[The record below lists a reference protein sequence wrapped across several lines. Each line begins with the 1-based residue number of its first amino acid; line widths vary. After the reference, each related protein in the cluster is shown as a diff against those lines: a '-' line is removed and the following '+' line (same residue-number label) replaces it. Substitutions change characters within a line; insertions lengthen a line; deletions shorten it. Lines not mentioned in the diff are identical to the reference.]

1 MSRWAQGQYVVRH
14 PEKYVGKSTP
24 RYRSGWELA
33 FMKFCDDNDNVLQW
47 ASEAISVPYR
57 HPLTG
62 RISNY
67 VPDFFV
73 QYRTK
78 NNVICS
84 EIVEIKPKKQS
95 VIESKMSSRDRAVV
109 AVNYAKWNA
118 CQIWCRRAGLVF
130 RVINEDQIFRNSK
143 ANAPML

>member
-1 MSRWAQGQYVVRH
+1 MTRWAQGWFEPRN
-14 PEKYVGKSTP
+14 PGKYVGKHRP
-24 RYRSGWELA
+24 RYRSGWEHS
-33 FMKFCDDNDNVLQW
+33 FMVFLDENDHILQW

-95 VIESKMSSRDRAVV
+95 VIESRMNSRDRAVV
-109 AVNYAKWNA
+109 AINYAKWDA
-118 CQIWCRRAGLVF
+118 AQKWCQRSGLVF
-130 RVINEDQIFRNSK
+130 RVITEDQIFHRGS
-143 ANAPML
+143 ARR

>member
-95 VIESKMSSRDRAVV
+95 IQVLWWA
-109 AVNYAKWNA
+109 
-118 CQIWCRRAGLVF
+118 
-130 RVINEDQIFRNSK
+130 RN
-143 ANAPML
+143 NCL